1 MAASS
6 NTALPRAGTLRA
18 GTASLGVPQVVLGV
32 WALFWPRGFFDSFP
46 VVAGQHWLPAYGGY
60 DSHLTTDVGAT
71 FLAIGALLL
80 IAGWF
85 GERLLIQVALVAYL
99 VYAVPH
105 FIFHLA
111 NDSVLSPGA
120 QVVNGFLLG
129 SSTLGAILLLGL
141 SRLPGPG
148 RPDLTAVA
156 GSGSRLGPPPGG
168 PLTLFGRIYARRRY
182 GGDVRPLD
190 AFAHHRKLA
199 TGYGA
204 LELALES
211 SHRVPERLKALGELR
226 ASAVVGCEWCMDFG
240 SHLARRGDWLSEHE
254 IQELARYQESD
265 AFSDLDKLVL
275 DYATAMSRTPA
286 EVGEELFAGLR
297 AELDDAQ
304 IVELTSAIATE
315 NFRARFNHAV
325 GIEPQGFSEGAACV
339 VPALADQAAA

>member
-1 MAASS
+1 MAAST
-6 NTALPRAGTLRA
+6 NTALPRSGMLRA
-18 GTASLGVPQVVLGV
+18 GTASLGVPQVVLGI

-60 DSHLTTDVGAT
+60 DSHLTTDIGAT
-71 FLAIGALLL
+71 FLAIGVLLL
-80 IAGWF
+80 LAGWF

-111 NDSVLSPGA
+111 NDDVLSSGA
-120 QVVNGFLLG
+120 QIVNGFLLG
-129 SSTLGAILLLGL
+129 SSALGAILLLGL
-141 SRLPGPG
+141 ARLPGPG
-148 RPDLTAVA
+148 RPSLTAVE

-204 LELALES
+204 LELALDS

-226 ASAVVGCEWCMDFG
+226 AASVVGCEWCMDFG
-240 SHLARRGDWLSEHE
+240 SHLVRRRAALSEHE
-254 IQELARYQESD
+254 IQELARYRDSE
-265 AFSDLDKLVL
+265 AFSELDKLVL
-275 DYATAMSRTPA
+275 DFATAMTRTPA
-286 EVGEELFAGLR
+286 DVGEELFGKLR

-304 IVELTSAIATE
+304 VVELTSAIATE

-339 VPALADQAAA
+339 VPALTEAAA